1 MKRLFAVL
9 MAGILSVYLVAC
21 CSRFSQEDRGVLLLA
36 FDDRNFADWER
47 ALPIF
52 AKYNAHVSF
61 FISGEYDATAVGA
74 AKKLMAAGHTLGLH
88 GQRHLNVPEA
98 IAKFGKDGWRQREVS
113 TAQRQADAASIPV
126 HSFAYPNNRRDDT
139 SDAYLLTQ
147 FKRLRAGIPGVR
159 PYDPEGKRIAELKPL
174 ATDDRLFFPV
184 QELPKRRV
192 LGGII
197 LGDAYH
203 VDLEDVLACVRRAG
217 ERKEVLL
224 FTSHGISPNAKGIN
238 LKTEWLERILAEA
251 QKSGLQILG
260 FNDLP

>member
-9 MAGILSVYLVAC
+9 VVGIVSVCLVGCRSGA
-21 CSRFSQEDRGVLLLA
+21 SREERGVLLLA

-52 AKYNAHVSF
+52 AKYNAHASF
-61 FISGEYDATAVGA
+61 FISGEYDAAAVDT
-74 AKKLMAAGHTLGLH
+74 AKKLMAAGHTMGLH
-88 GQRHLNVPEA
+88 GQRHLNVPET

-113 TAQRQADAASIPV
+113 TARRQADVADIPV

-159 PYDPEGKRIAELKPL
+159 PYDPEGKRVAELKPL
-174 ATDDRLFFPV
+174 VTDDRLFFPV
-184 QELPKRRV
+184 QDLPRRRV
-192 LGGII
+192 LSGII

-217 ERKEVLL
+217 VRKEVLL

-251 QKSGLQILG
+251 QKCGLQVLG
-260 FNDLP
+260 FDDLP